1 MQIYIN
7 KASASSTPNWKLAAL
22 KQGTSFEYVSENRLF
37 SGSDGYT
44 LTITFPLK
52 DCPQNQA
59 IFGHINR
66 ADVAAQKVI
75 FDCEIRDKG
84 FYKFGC
90 ITITEINEAEVKTQ
104 FLDGRSE
111 QNFDKTLDKIYI
123 NELDLGQ
130 PTITA
135 KTAITP
141 ANAWLGL
148 AFGYNGVAL
157 PWVNDAS
164 GNIQN
169 CATFVPEVR
178 DGQGHLIS
186 NSRFD
191 WHADTKGLSWQP
203 YLLYITKKICEQ
215 IGYSYDFSDWE
226 AKEEYKY
233 LLICNTLPYSWYTPQ
248 YARALPH
255 WSVEEYFAKLELFMG
270 CEFNFDHRAKRI
282 TFAFTKNILSA
293 KTPVRLD
300 NIVAEHSTEVKVE
313 NDKCEYSEAKNLAYK
328 DCSHQMSKYY
338 SCDWFIK
345 SWTAYEGSVARYDTM
360 TQLLSANQWL
370 ASWNGSNMRGSNMNK
385 LLYAADLDAYFI
397 VRTVSR
403 VQNGYMLDGKTKRWI
418 YKCVLQPVNL
428 LGPRIVDDS
437 DDAPT
442 DEIEFVPACIDYTDD
457 TYGFAMFLSFGGY
470 DEETTHTSFRD
481 GPEPFSNAWYE
492 QRNSYFSQ
500 TQPAQSLAAGESEK
514 KAEYYDK
521 IYIGWWDGATSAEA
535 STPPHPHVDNVVVN
549 ADWSGYFHPHFS
561 LRLNDRLAN
570 RFGMAL
576 PIEPTQKT
584 TFKFIA
590 DKVPDVRAP
599 FIIRGKRY
607 VCEKL
612 TATFTESGMSQ
623 LIKFVGYP
631 VKEGQ
636 D

>member
-1 MQIYIN
+1 
-7 KASASSTPNWKLAAL
+7 
-22 KQGTSFEYVSENRLF
+22 
-37 SGSDGYT
+37 
-44 LTITFPLK
+44 
-52 DCPQNQA
+52 
-59 IFGHINR
+59 
-66 ADVAAQKVI
+66 
-75 FDCEIRDKG
+75 
-84 FYKFGC
+84 
-90 ITITEINEAEVKTQ
+90 
-104 FLDGRSE
+104 
-111 QNFDKTLDKIYI
+111 
-123 NELDLGQ
+123 
-130 PTITA
+130 
-135 KTAITP
+135 
-141 ANAWLGL
+141 
-148 AFGYNGVAL
+148 
-157 PWVNDAS
+157 
-164 GNIQN
+164 
-169 CATFVPEVR
+169 
-178 DGQGHLIS
+178 
-186 NSRFD
+186 
-191 WHADTKGLSWQP
+191 
-203 YLLYITKKICEQ
+203 
-215 IGYSYDFSDWE
+215 
-226 AKEEYKY
+226 
-233 LLICNTLPYSWYTPQ
+233 
-248 YARALPH
+248 
-255 WSVEEYFAKLELFMG
+255 MG

-500 TQPAQSLAAGESEK
+500 TQPAQSLASGESEK

>member
-7 KASASSTPNWKLAAL
+7 KSTTQNPNWKLAAL

-90 ITITEINEAEVKTQ
+90 ITITEINESEVKTQ

-135 KTAITP
+135 KTGITP

-148 AFGYNGVAL
+148 AFGNNGVAL

-169 CATFVPEVR
+169 CTTYVPEQR

-186 NSRFD
+186 NARFD
-191 WHADTKGLSWQP
+191 WHTDTKGLSWQP

-270 CEFNFDHRAKRI
+270 CEFNFDHRARSI
-282 TFAFTKNILSA
+282 SFAFTKDIVAA

-345 SWTAYEGSVARYDTM
+345 AWEAGAVRYNSLTA
-360 TQLLSANQWL
+360 LLSANQWL

-385 LLYAADLDAYFI
+385 LLYAADIDAYFI
-397 VRTVSR
+397 VRAVSR
-403 VQNGYMLDGKTKRWI
+403 VQNGYMGDGKTKRWI
-418 YKCVLQPVNL
+418 YKCILQPVNL

-481 GPEPFSNAWYE
+481 GPEPFTDAWYE
-492 QRNSYFSQ
+492 ERNSRFSQ

-521 IYIGWWDGATSAEA
+521 IYIGWWDGAGDGG
-535 STPPHPHVDNVVVN
+535 STPPHPHVEDVVIR
-549 ADWSGYFHPHFS
+549 ADWSGYYHPHFS

-576 PIEPTQKT
+576 PIEPTQKS
-584 TFKFIA
+584 TFKFLSDTI
-590 DKVPDVRAP
+590 PDVRST

-612 TATFTESGMSQ
+612 TATFTENGMSQ
-623 LIKFVGYP
+623 LIKGVFYP
-631 VKEGQ
+631 VPES
-636 D
+636 

>member
-7 KASASSTPNWKLAAL
+7 KASASNTPNWKLAAL

-500 TQPAQSLAAGESEK
+500 TQPAQSLASGESEK

-599 FIIRGKRY
+599 FIIRGKR
-607 VCEKL
+607 
-612 TATFTESGMSQ
+612 
-623 LIKFVGYP
+623 
-631 VKEGQ
+631 
-636 D
+636 

>member
-7 KASASSTPNWKLAAL
+7 KSTSQNPIWKLAAL
-22 KQGTSFEYVSENRLF
+22 KQGTSFDYVSENRLF

-90 ITITEINEAEVKTQ
+90 ITITEINESEVKTQ

-123 NELDLGQ
+123 NELNLGEP
-130 PTITA
+130 PTTA

-148 AFGYNGVAL
+148 AFGNNGVAL

-169 CATFVPEVR
+169 CTTYTANTNGQPGGTF
-178 DGQGHLIS
+178 S
-186 NSRFD
+186 
-191 WHADTKGLSWQP
+191 WHTDTKGLSWQP

-338 SCDWFIK
+338 SCDWFLK

-470 DEETTHTSFRD
+470 DEETTHTSFLD

-607 VCEKL
+607 VCEN
-612 TATFTESGMSQ
+612 
-623 LIKFVGYP
+623 
-631 VKEGQ
+631 
-636 D
+636 